1 MLMNYVFKALKM
13 ADRFLS
19 NSMKTII
26 ILVTITAIGTMF
38 LQVLTR
44 YLLNISITGLD
55 EFTGHTAVWM
65 YLIGAAYGTYD
76 RSQIKAE
83 MLHLIF
89 KSPNILN
96 FSKILT
102 SAISIV
108 VAGYM
113 TVWSYEYVV
122 WSITRHETTPALQ
135 IPTVYFQVS
144 FLISAILM
152 VIYFTVEFIDNVR
165 FFFLNRARN

>member
-1 MLMNYVFKALKM
+1 MNHLFNALKLV
-13 ADRFLS
+13 DRFIA

-26 ILVTITAIGTMF
+26 ILVTIMAISTMF
-38 LQVLTR
+38 MQVITR
-44 YLLNISITGLD
+44 YLLDISITGLD
-55 EFTGHTAVWM
+55 EITGHTAVWL

-89 KSPNILN
+89 KSENVLN

-102 SAISIV
+102 SAVSII

-113 TVWSYEYVV
+113 SVWSYGYVV
-122 WSITRHETTPALQ
+122 WSVTRHETTPALQ

-144 FLISAILM
+144 FLISGLLM
-152 VIYFTVEFIDNVR
+152 VIYFTVEFIDNLR
-165 FFFLNRARN
+165 FFIANRARS

>member
-1 MLMNYVFKALKM
+1 MNRLSDFLKM
-13 ADRFLS
+13 ADRFLA

-26 ILVTITAIGTMF
+26 ILVTVMAIGTMF

-44 YLLNISITGLD
+44 YFLDISITGLD
-55 EFTGHTAVWM
+55 EITGHTAVWM

-89 KSPNILN
+89 KSETVLN
-96 FSKILT
+96 FTRILT
-102 SAISIV
+102 SAVSII

-113 TVWSYEYVV
+113 SVWSYGYVV
-122 WSITRHETTPALQ
+122 WSVTRHETTPSLQ

-144 FLISAILM
+144 FLISGLLM
-152 VIYFTVEFIDNVR
+152 VIYFTVEFIDNFR
-165 FFFLNRARN
+165 FFIANRARS

>member
-1 MLMNYVFKALKM
+1 MNRLFDAFKI
-13 ADRFLS
+13 ADRFIAT
-19 NSMKTII
+19 SMRTII
-26 ILVTITAIGTMF
+26 IIVTIMAISTMF

-44 YLLNISITGLD
+44 YFLDISITGLD
-55 EFTGHTAVWM
+55 EITGHTAVWM

-89 KSPNILN
+89 KSENVLN
-96 FSKILT
+96 FSKVLT
-102 SAISIV
+102 SAISTI

-113 TVWSYEYVV
+113 TLWSYGYVV
-122 WSITRHETTPALQ
+122 WSVSRHETTPALQ

-144 FLISAILM
+144 FLISGALM
-152 VIYFTVEFIDNVR
+152 VIYFTVEFIDNLKV
-165 FFFLNRARN
+165 FITNRALN